1 VIGNL
6 IEALVEHEPL
16 LFVTGGHGRLVGFQ
30 LLDDLTAVD
39 FGPLTTSQ
47 PLLELGHF
55 RFSCSQ
61 SRLGLTQPLLQDK
74 RKNTNKNKKRL
85 QSKGKNWKKE
95 KNKTDKKKSSCS
107 DAIQTISLLLLLLV
121 LIKYIK
127 ERKKRVFIC
136 PVMAGHTMMGSLMKL
151 FSLLFL
157 FLYFLQAIVI
167 ITHKLRLPPF
177 FS

>member
-85 QSKGKNWKKE
+85 QSKGKNWKK
-95 KNKTDKKKSSCS
+95 TKKH
-107 DAIQTISLLLLLLV
+107 DRQ
-121 LIKYIK
+121 
-127 ERKKRVFIC
+127 KKQFVFGC
-136 PVMAGHTMMGSLMKL
+136 NSNYFVVVVVAGPH
-151 FSLLFL
+151 
-157 FLYFLQAIVI
+157 
-167 ITHKLRLPPF
+167 
-177 FS
+177 

>member
-1 VIGNL
+1 LSWATSASAAANRVWASLNL
-6 IEALVEHEPL
+6 SFKTKEKIQTKIRNDYNQKGK
-16 LFVTGGHGRLVGFQ
+16 TGKKQ
-30 LLDDLTAVD
+30 
-39 FGPLTTSQ
+39 
-47 PLLELGHF
+47 
-55 RFSCSQ
+55 
-61 SRLGLTQPLLQDK
+61 
-74 RKNTNKNKKRL
+74 KNT
-85 QSKGKNWKKE
+85 
-95 KNKTDKKKSSCS
+95 TDKKNSSCS